1 MRSRKPLMLLPA
13 AVRIQMVAARLATR
27 NPGADIPRRVIAR
40 ICRVRGYT
48 VQAVLAPVVAA
59 GHLSCRGIRA
69 IYRAEVS
76 HE

>member
-13 AVRIQMVAARLATR
+13 AVRIQMVAARLALNNTATTETY
-27 NPGADIPRRVIAR
+27 PLSLHVALP
-40 ICRVRGYT
+40 ICCT
-48 VQAVLAPVVAA
+48 TKPVLAPVVAA